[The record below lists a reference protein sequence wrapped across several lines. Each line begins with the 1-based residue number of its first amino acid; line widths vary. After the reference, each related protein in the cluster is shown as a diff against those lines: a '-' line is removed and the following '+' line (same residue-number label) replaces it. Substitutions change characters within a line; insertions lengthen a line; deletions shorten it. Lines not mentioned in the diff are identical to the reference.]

1 MKSLKGNI
9 GEERGGGAML
19 ATKKGSEKWA
29 RKKTF
34 PFFSQRKEGREGS
47 LAPWGKRKEKK
58 RWKWLM

>member
-9 GEERGGGAML
+9 GEERGGAML

-34 PFFSQRKEGREGS
+34 PFYFQREKKGEKALWRLGEGGR
-47 LAPWGKRKEKK
+47 KRKGGSG
-58 RWKWLM
+58 